1 MTDVEAPL
9 LSETRSEPA
18 ARARKGQPWWRRP
31 SVSALVLLALMAFA
45 VFASL
50 GAMERSLPLQDPD
63 EEFFLVPAVSIAASG
78 DPNPHW
84 FGHPGST
91 VIYPVA
97 ALIHLW
103 DAALHDGPIFGS
115 NPDLQ
120 KRFDNGPRPFYLI
133 GRFWALALAVATSPV
148 LFGLGRRAFNEQVG
162 LIGAV
167 LWTVLPEVIHHSRV
181 VRTESAATF
190 FGVVALYCC
199 VRAWQEPRRRWWLVA
214 GLSVGLAVASRYFM
228 VTLVPC
234 LVAASVVPLR
244 RDRHRAFSAAIT
256 ALVASAVAFLLVTP
270 YALLDLGTLRKDLSA
285 QTVPHA
291 VADGLSPIGNAWWY
305 VRDAIPSSLT
315 WPLYVIALLGI
326 VVILRQRRPY
336 QLMLVAY
343 CGIFLVAI
351 SASNQHWQ
359 RWEFQLLPLLALF
372 AAVAVQKVATVV
384 AARAPRALHP
394 RVVVP
399 VIFTLVL
406 AIVPLSDIRATNA
419 YDAATM
425 TSAQA
430 REWMQHNLPA
440 GSRVSQLYD
449 TINTPPWGIPPIG
462 QGIKIDY
469 ALDETKPLSEYRREG
484 FDYIATRPGEPF
496 AYLSAPDRYP
506 KQAAFYKEL
515 ACKTRMVAQ
524 FLGGESRVGWS
535 GASTSTV
542 STRPRLTSST
552 TSALRPRR
560 ETHDSSECH
569 QSFPPSR

>member
-9 LSETRSEPA
+9 LSETWSEPA
-18 ARARKGQPWWRRP
+18 APARKRGTWWRRP
-31 SVSALVLLALMAFA
+31 SVSALVLLGLMTFL
-45 VFASL
+45 VVASL

-97 ALIHLW
+97 ALIHVW
-103 DAALHDGPIFGS
+103 DAALHDGPVFGS
-115 NPDLQ
+115 NPELQ
-120 KRFDNGPRPFYLI
+120 ERFDRGPRPFYLI
-133 GRFWALALAVATSPV
+133 GRFWALALAVATIPV
-148 LFGLGRRAFNEQVG
+148 VFGLGRRAFNEQVG

-167 LWTVLPEVIHHSRV
+167 LWTVLPEAIHHSRI

-190 FGVVALYCC
+190 FGLVALYSC

-214 GLSVGLAVASRYFM
+214 GVSVGLAVASRYFM

-234 LVAASVVPLR
+234 LVAASVIPLR
-244 RDRHRAFSAAIT
+244 RDRHRALWAAIT
-256 ALVASAVAFLLVTP
+256 ALVASAVAFVLATP
-270 YALLDLGTLRKDLSA
+270 YALLDLGTLRKDLGA
-285 QTVPHA
+285 QTEPHS

-305 VRDAIPSSLT
+305 VREAIPSALT

-326 VVILRQRRPY
+326 VVIIRRRRPY

-359 RWEFQLLPLLALF
+359 RWAFQILPLLVLF
-372 AAVAVQKVATVV
+372 AAVVVQKITTVV
-384 AARAPRALHP
+384 AARAPRSLHP

-399 VIFTLVL
+399 VVLTLAL
-406 AIVPLSDIRATNA
+406 AVMPLSDIRATNA
-419 YDAATM
+419 YDAAKM

-430 REWMQHNLPA
+430 REWMQENVPA

-449 TINTPPWGIPPIG
+449 TMNTPPWGIPPIG
-462 QGIKIDY
+462 HGIKIDY
-469 ALDETKPLSEYRREG
+469 ALDATKPFSEYRRDG
-484 FDYIATRPGEPF
+484 VDYIATRPGEPY

-506 KQAAFYKEL
+506 KQAAFYQEL
-515 ACKTRMVAQ
+515 ACKTRLVAQ
-524 FLGGESRVGWS
+524 FLGDESRVGWS
-535 GASTSTV
+535 INIY
-542 STRPRLTSST
+542 RLDQAPVELLDYFCT
-552 TSALRPRR
+552 
-560 ETHDSSECH
+560 
-569 QSFPPSR
+569 QPPPTDP